1 MKKFSRFISEAQD
14 SLAVLQAKR
23 LGLVS
28 DGHAGWYDR
37 KTGEFVAKTEGG
49 KLKFYNQNQV
59 IGRQD
64 PPQDRSKANQSV
76 SSLQSSSTPKTK
88 SKPKIESLTIAF
100 GRFNPPTVGHKVLM
114 DAVAEVA
121 GKDEYRIYPSRT
133 NDKKKNPLDPDTK
146 IAVMQKMFPE
156 YAESIINDP
165 NSKTIFDVLKQAYE
179 EGFSTIN
186 IVVGS
191 DRQSEFEK
199 LANQYNGDLY
209 EFSEINVLSA
219 GDRDPDSDGVDGMSA
234 SKLRK
239 AAAEKDFKTF
249 KKGIP
254 TTLNDKEVKELYNL
268 IRTSMNL
275 EEDYELW
282 QIAPKYDWKNLREK
296 YITNNI
302 FRVGQLVE
310 NLNTGLIG
318 KIIRRGTNYLI
329 CVTEDDM
336 MFKPWIRDVSE
347 VFEKEVP
354 AKNLK
359 RLVKKAVKRSDTNI
373 DGFVD
378 KEDKKTGPYGAFI
391 PQLRNTPK
399 NFKVNE
405 WTDQSGVSADQR
417 EVGTDA
423 FREYAMKMSDTTKID
438 NFNLK
443 KFINKY
449 KQRKK

>member
-1 MKKFSRFISEAQD
+1 MKNFSRFLSEAQD

-37 KTGEFVAKTEGG
+37 KTGEFVAKTEDG

-59 IGRQD
+59 IGGQD
-64 PPQDRSKANQSV
+64 PPQVRTQANQEI
-76 SSLQSSSTPKTK
+76 SSLQSRSSPKVKT
-88 SKPKIESLTIAF
+88 ESLTIAF
-100 GRFNPPTVGHKVLM
+100 GRFNPPTVGHKVLL
-114 DAVAEVA
+114 DAVAEIA

-165 NSKTIFDVLKQAYE
+165 NSKTIFDVFKQAYE

-209 EFSEINVLSA
+209 EFSEINVFSA
-219 GDRDPDSDGVDGMSA
+219 GERDPDSDGVNGMSA

-254 TTLNDKEVKELYNL
+254 NTLNNKEVKELYNL

-302 FRVGQLVE
+302 FRIGQLVE
-310 NLNTGLIG
+310 NLNTGLVG

-329 CVTEDDM
+329 CVSEDDI
-336 MFKPWIRDVSE
+336 MFKPWIRDVAE

-354 AKNLK
+354 SRNLK

-391 PQLRNTPK
+391 PQLKNNPK
-399 NFKVNE
+399 NFRVNE
-405 WTDQSGVSADQR
+405 WTDQSGVPANQR
-417 EVGTDA
+417 EVGTDP
-423 FREYAMKMSDTTKID
+423 FREYVMRMSDTNKID
-438 NFNLK
+438 NFNVK

-449 KQRKK
+449 KQKKK